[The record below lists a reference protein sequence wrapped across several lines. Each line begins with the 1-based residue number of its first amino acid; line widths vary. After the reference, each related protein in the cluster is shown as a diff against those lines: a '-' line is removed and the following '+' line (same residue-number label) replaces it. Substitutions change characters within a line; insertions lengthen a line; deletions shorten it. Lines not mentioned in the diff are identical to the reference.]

1 LPRSFY
7 REEWFHDL
15 PPNLWFNCVSESQVR
30 TFRDLPNLLGVVQ
43 NGISIDRFLFAGN
56 KREYVLWLGR
66 ICEEK
71 GPHLAIEAA
80 RLANLPLVV
89 AGQLYPFSYHRGYF
103 KREIQPHLSGS
114 PGAKV
119 QFVDSPSFEQKVQL
133 LGQARAVLLT
143 SNAEETSSLV
153 GMEAMACGTPVIAL
167 RRGAFPEI
175 VDDGVTGFLVGAPD
189 EMAKAMRRVHSISSE
204 ACRRRV
210 ERQFSARR
218 MAAEYN
224 RLYRR
229 VLQAAAGRS
238 VA

>member
-1 LPRSFY
+1 
-7 REEWFHDL
+7 
-15 PPNLWFNCVSESQVR
+15 
-30 TFRDLPNLLGVVQ
+30 
-43 NGISIDRFLFAGN
+43 
-56 KREYVLWLGR
+56 
-66 ICEEK
+66 
-71 GPHLAIEAA
+71 
-80 RLANLPLVV
+80 
-89 AGQLYPFSYHRGYF
+89 
-103 KREIQPHLSGS
+103 
-114 PGAKV
+114 
-119 QFVDSPSFEQKVQL
+119 
-133 LGQARAVLLT
+133 
-143 SNAEETSSLV
+143 
-153 GMEAMACGTPVIAL
+153 MEAMACGTPVIAL

-189 EMAKAMRRVHSISSE
+189 EMAEAMRRVHSISPE